1 MAIRK
6 EDSTEIERAKAWY
19 MKPIDDVFEELGT
32 GVNGLSQAE
41 AEARLDEYGLNQLV
55 EEEKPPVWQ
64 TVLHQF
70 KDPLIYI
77 LLIAAIITILLQ
89 DYIDAGVIIAVVVL
103 NAIIGFIQEYKAEE
117 SIRSLKKLLAL
128 KAFIVRDGFEQD
140 IDAELIVPGDIIS
153 LQSGQKVPA
162 DIRLYYVKEFQIDES
177 AFTGESIPVSKGAEA
192 IERDGLQAFE
202 QTNIAFMGSIVTT
215 GRAMGVAVTTG
226 HATQLGQIS
235 EEVKAVGTI
244 KTPLQGRI
252 ESLSKLIILIIAG
265 FSIAGLAIGLLR
277 GEDIVQ
283 LLLTM
288 IAMAVAAVPEGL
300 PVALTIALAVAVNRM
315 ARQKAIIRYLPAI
328 ETMGSSTVIGSDKTG
343 TLTRNEMSVQKIWAG
358 GATYSVEGTGY
369 EPIGRVTKD
378 GVEPKAAVD
387 LRDDELLEWTLLIG
401 LLAGESELIKE
412 EDRWAAHGD
421 PTEVSLM
428 VAAFRAGLDE
438 EREKHESP
446 QLDMVPFESEL
457 QYMATLNRIRDK
469 VYLLVKGAPEKLL
482 SLSETVAGFANGTP
496 IDKRDVIAT
505 ADEFADQGL
514 RVLGMALKEMPAET
528 TEIVHDDLF
537 DLIFIGLQGMMDPP
551 RPQAIEAIK
560 SAKQAGIRVIMITGD
575 NARTALSIGRMMGIA
590 GDSDIVLTGRELDDL
605 TEEKL
610 QEVVKTTAVFA
621 RVSPHHKLR
630 IVNALKAN
638 GEIVAVTGDGV
649 NDAAALKAAHIGAA
663 MGITGTDVAKEASD
677 MVVVDDNF
685 ASIYRALIEGRVA
698 FDNIRKVT
706 FFLLTTGAGI
716 LIAILAAIVTGYPL
730 MFLPAQI
737 LWMNLV
743 TNGLQDVALA
753 FDPKEPGVEERPP
766 RDPKEGVLNWTLLAR
781 LAFLGGVVG
790 LSSYAV
796 FVSNLNAGSSLE
808 HARTMALTT
817 IVFAQFFHVVN
828 SRSERL
834 SVFKQNIA
842 DNKFLLFSM
851 LAALVAQ
858 LALLY
863 VPTMR
868 MLFRTTAL
876 SVEELAIAVVVGST
890 VLIASELDK
899 WRVRRRERLTVSSQ
913 E

>member
-1 MAIRK
+1 MATRK
-6 EDSTEIERAKAWY
+6 EELGGAEHAQAWY
-19 MKPIDDVFEELGT
+19 MKAIDDVFDELGT
-32 GVNGLSQAE
+32 GVNGLSQTE
-41 AEARLDEYGLNQLV
+41 AQARIDKYGLNKLV
-55 EEEKPPVWQ
+55 EDEKVPAWQ

-77 LLIAAIITILLQ
+77 LLAAAAITIILK
-89 DYIDAGVIIAVVVL
+89 DYIDAGVIIAVVIL
-103 NAIIGFIQEYKAEE
+103 NAIIGFVQEYKAEE

-128 KAFIVRDGFEQD
+128 KAFVVRDGYEQD

-162 DIRLYYVKEFQIDES
+162 DIRLYYVKEFQMDES
-177 AFTGESIPVSKGAEA
+177 AFTGESIPVSKTSEA
-192 IERDGLQAFE
+192 IPQEDLQAFE
-202 QTNIAFMGSIVTT
+202 LTNMAFMGSIVTT

-226 HATQLGQIS
+226 RATQLGQIS

-252 ESLSKLIILIIAG
+252 EALSKLIILIIAG
-265 FSIAGLAIGLLR
+265 FSSAGLVIGLAQ
-277 GEDIVQ
+277 GEDIGR

-288 IAMAVAAVPEGL
+288 IAMAVATVPEGL

-328 ETMGSSTVIGSDKTG
+328 ETIGSSTVIGSDKTG
-343 TLTRNEMSVQKIWAG
+343 TLTRNEMSVQKIWCG
-358 GATYSVEGTGY
+358 GGMYSVEGIGY

-378 GVEPKAAVD
+378 GVAPKAAVD
-387 LRDDELLEWTLLIG
+387 LREDELLEWTLRIG

-412 EDRWAAHGD
+412 EDRWVAHGD

-428 VAAFRAGLDE
+428 VAAFRAGMDE
-438 EREKHESP
+438 ELEKHESP

-457 QYMATLNRIRDK
+457 QYMATLNKVRDK
-469 VYLLVKGAPEKLL
+469 VFLLVKGAPEKLL
-482 SLSETVAGFANGTP
+482 SLSKTVAGVEGGAL
-496 IDKRDVIAT
+496 IDKKDVIAK

-514 RVLGMALKEMPAET
+514 RVLGMALKEVTAAT
-528 TEIVHDDLF
+528 TELVHKDVIDLT
-537 DLIFIGLQGMMDPP
+537 FIGLQGMMDPP
-551 RPQAIEAIK
+551 RPQAIEAVK
-560 SAKQAGIRVIMITGD
+560 SAKQSGIRVIMITGD

-590 GDSDIVLTGRELDDL
+590 GFSDVAVTGRELNDL
-605 TEEKL
+605 TEDEL
-610 QEVVKTTAVFA
+610 MDVVKTTPVFA
-621 RVSPHHKLR
+621 RVSPQHKLR

-677 MVVVDDNF
+677 MVIVDDNF

-716 LIAILAAIVTGYPL
+716 LIAILSAIVTGYPL

-753 FDPKEPGVEERPP
+753 FEPKEPGVEERPP
-766 RDPKEGVLNWTLLAR
+766 RDPKEGVLNRTLLLR
-781 LAFLGGVVG
+781 LALLGVVVG
-790 LSSYAV
+790 LSSFAV
-796 FVSNLNAGSSLE
+796 FVFTLNAGASLE
-808 HARTMALTT
+808 HARTMALAT

-834 SVFKQNIA
+834 SIFKQNLA

-858 LALLY
+858 LSLLY

-868 MLFRTTAL
+868 LLFRTTAL
-876 SVEELAIAVVVGST
+876 SLEELALTFTVGSS
-890 VLIASELDK
+890 VLFASELDK
-899 WRVRRRERLTVSSQ
+899 WRVRHGERQIASS
-913 E
+913 

>member
-1 MAIRK
+1 MATRK
-6 EDSTEIERAKAWY
+6 EESGRDERAQAWY
-19 MKPIDDVFEELGT
+19 IKPIDDIFEQFRT
-32 GVNGLSQAE
+32 GVDGLSQAE
-41 AEARLDEYGLNQLV
+41 AKARLDRYGLNKLV
-55 EEEKPPVWQ
+55 EDERVPVWR

-70 KDPLIYI
+70 KNPLIYI
-77 LLIAAIITILLQ
+77 LLIAATITILLR
-89 DYIDAGVIIAVVVL
+89 DYIDAGVILTVVIL
-103 NAIIGFIQEYKAEE
+103 NAVIGFVQEYKAEE
-117 SIRSLKKLLAL
+117 SVRSLKKLLAL
-128 KAFIVRDGFEQD
+128 KAFVVRDGFEQD
-140 IDAELIVPGDIIS
+140 IDAEFIVPGDIVT
-153 LQSGQKVPA
+153 LQSGRKVPA
-162 DIRLYYVKEFQIDES
+162 DIRLYHVKEFQIDES
-177 AFTGESIPVSKGAEA
+177 AFTGESVPVSKTAEA
-192 IERDGLQAFE
+192 IPRENLQAFE
-202 QTNIAFMGSIVTT
+202 QTNIVFMGSIVTAGRAAGVVVAT
-215 GRAMGVAVTTG
+215 GR
-226 HATQLGQIS
+226 ATQLGQIS
-235 EEVKAVGTI
+235 EDVRAVGAI

-252 ESLSKLIILIIAG
+252 DALSKFIIIIVAG
-265 FSIAGLAIGLLR
+265 SGIAGLGIGLAQ

-288 IAMAVAAVPEGL
+288 IAMAVAIVPEGL

-328 ETMGSSTVIGSDKTG
+328 ETIGSSTVIGSDKTG

-358 GATYSVEGTGY
+358 GGGYSVEGTGY
-369 EPIGRVTKD
+369 EPIGLVTKND
-378 GVEPKAAVD
+378 AEPKEAVD
-387 LRDDELLEWTLLIG
+387 LREDEILEWTLRIG
-401 LLAGESELIKE
+401 LLAGESELIKK
-412 EDRWAAHGD
+412 EDRWVAHGD

-428 VAAFRAGLDE
+428 VAAFRAGMDE
-438 EREKHESP
+438 EREKHECP

-457 QYMATLNRIRDK
+457 QYMATLNKVRDK
-469 VYLLVKGAPEKLL
+469 VFILVKGAPEKLL
-482 SLSETVAGFANGTP
+482 SLSKTVAGVEGGAP
-496 IDKRDVIAT
+496 IDKKDILVK
-505 ADEFADQGL
+505 ADEFADRGL
-514 RVLGMALKEMPAET
+514 RVLGMALKEVPPAT
-528 TEIVHDDLF
+528 TEVIHKDVF
-537 DLIFIGLQGMMDPP
+537 DLTFIGLQGMMDPP
-551 RPQAIEAIK
+551 RPQAVEAIK
-560 SAKQAGIRVIMITGD
+560 SAEQAGIRVIMITGD
-575 NARTALSIGRMMGIA
+575 NARTALSIGGMMGIA
-590 GDSDIVLTGRELDDL
+590 GETDVAVTGRELDDMSEDQL
-605 TEEKL
+605 RDI
-610 QEVVKTTAVFA
+610 VKTVPVFA

-677 MVVVDDNF
+677 MVIVDDNF

-766 RDPKEGVLNWTLLAR
+766 RDPREGVLNRTLLLR
-781 LAFLGGVVG
+781 LALLGVVVG

-796 FVSNLNAGSSLE
+796 FVSTLNEGASLE

-834 SVFKQNIA
+834 SAFKQNLA

-858 LALLY
+858 LSLLY

-868 MLFRTTAL
+868 LLFRTTAL
-876 SVEELAIAVVVGST
+876 SFEELAIAVVVGST
-890 VLIASELDK
+890 VLAASELDK
-899 WRVRRRERLTVSSQ
+899 WRVRHSERRVASP
-913 E
+913 